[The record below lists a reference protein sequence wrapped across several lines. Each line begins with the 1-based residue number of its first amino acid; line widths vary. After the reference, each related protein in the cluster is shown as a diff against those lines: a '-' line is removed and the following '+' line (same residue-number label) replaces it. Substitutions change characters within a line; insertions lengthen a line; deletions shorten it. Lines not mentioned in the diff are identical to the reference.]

1 MNSVVCIVINYL
13 FYFIQF
19 KMYAKVHGR
28 DEAKFVLMQPLLIR
42 FQVFNIALRMAETI
56 LFT

>member
-1 MNSVVCIVINYL
+1 
-13 FYFIQF
+13 
-19 KMYAKVHGR
+19 MYAKVHGR